1 MRSRISRSESATW
14 IRGQGMITAV
24 VLVAGLVWLAAPAT
38 AQDSTS
44 VLDPT
49 HFGYLNQLSLGSHL
63 GPRRVSPPPP

>member
-1 MRSRISRSESATW
+1 MDP
-14 IRGQGMITAV
+14 GQGMITAV

-49 HFGYLNQLSLGSHL
+49 HFGYLNQLSSD
-63 GPRRVSPPPP
+63 RI